1 MIVSAW
7 IREHSGY
14 YQDFIQLEVTPTV
27 AAYCAAKIDLPS
39 TDIEELGIYAL
50 WEAVIKEMGINI
62 GIVNLDNSPG
72 DTCHIITYPPSESED
87 PPKQDLPTIW
97 MLRRIM

>member
-1 MIVSAW
+1 MIVGAW
-7 IREHSGY
+7 IRERSEY
-14 YQDFIQLEVTPTV
+14 YRDFIHLEVTPSV

-50 WEAVIKEMGINI
+50 WEAVIKGMGFNI

-72 DTCHIITYPPSESED
+72 DTCHTITYPPLESEG